1 MNDVEPFCNNSHCH
15 HENECTFAEHKRLKK
30 TIMKKVMLVIALA
43 GLAIAQVN
51 AQTEPA
57 KMAAPAKK
65 STEHHASHKSAKAA
79 HQVKKEEKTSTTT
92 MTPATKAAPAP
103 APAKAAPAPAKK

>member
-1 MNDVEPFCNNSHCH
+1 
-15 HENECTFAEHKRLKK
+15 
-30 TIMKKVMLVIALA
+30 MKKVMLVIALA

-65 STEHHASHKSAKAA
+65 ATTEHHASHKSAKAA
-79 HQVKKEEKTSTTT
+79 HQVKKEEKATTT
-92 MTPATKAAPAP
+92 MAPATKATPT
-103 APAKAAPAPAKK
+103 PAKAAPAPAKK

>member
-1 MNDVEPFCNNSHCH
+1 
-15 HENECTFAEHKRLKK
+15 
-30 TIMKKVMLVIALA
+30 MKKVMLVIALA

-79 HQVKKEEKTSTTT
+79 HQVKKEEKATTT
-92 MTPATKAAPAP
+92 MAPATKATPTP
-103 APAKAAPAPAKK
+103 TPAKAAPAPAKK